1 VVSIITTIFVLW
13 LFFSELALFLR
24 ADVDPQ
30 LFVDTE
36 RSEKIRINLDVHFH
50 AIPCAY
56 LTLDAMDMAGELQ
69 LDLAHNV
76 FKKRLKDGVPIGVV
90 REELSRRAP
99 ADTASSSAAPSP
111 SGATSAQNSSS
122 VPGAV
127 SVPGAAGGAVQCGSC
142 YGAQTAAQQC
152 CNTCE
157 EVREAYR
164 VRGWAFSNPEG
175 IHQCVGE
182 GFVKTLE
189 EARGEGCQVY
199 GYLLVNKACCV

>member
-1 VVSIITTIFVLW
+1 MSGAVVSIITTLFVLW

-50 AIPCAY
+50 AMPCAY

-90 REELSRRAP
+90 REELARRPP
-99 ADTASSSAAPSP
+99 ADAHNAAQN
-111 SGATSAQNSSS
+111 AAQNAQNST
-122 VPGAV
+122 GAV
-127 SVPGAAGGAVQCGSC
+127 VAGTAQCGSC
-142 YGAQTAAQQC
+142 YGAQTSAGQC

-157 EVREAYR
+157 DVREAYR
-164 VRGWAFSNPEG
+164 IRGWAFSNPEG
-175 IHQCVGE
+175 IQQCVGE

-189 EARGEGCQVY
+189 DAKGEGCQVY
-199 GYLLVNKACCV
+199 GYLLVNKASGGQ